1 MDNGSRPA
9 PLRLI
14 LLFLLFFVLSAAA
27 GLYLAPRLVATP
39 KVGIIRL
46 NYDIT
51 DVTAFEFGEQMAY
64 AREAGDVAAVVVI
77 LNSPGGAATFSEEL
91 YLTVLH
97 ARHTFPVIA
106 SVDVL
111 AASGAYYVA
120 AGANEIYA
128 KPTSY
133 VGSIGVIGLLPGP
146 IYIDDALVTTGP
158 FKAFGGTED
167 AAIRQAERSKFAFLE
182 AIRAGRGEALN
193 VDLDILA
200 RGEIYDGLQA
210 LEMGLIDGILSTDEA
225 IARAAELAGL
235 SDYET
240 VELYPLAFPEDAA
253 EPGTTA
259 RTYTAPRLDFA
270 RLWEPPADAAPGHYF
285 RYVVPSQ

>member
-1 MDNGSRPA
+1 MDESPPTS

-14 LLFLLFFVLSAAA
+14 LLLFIVLAIPAAA
-27 GLYLAPRLVATP
+27 GLYLAPRLVPIP
-39 KVGIIRL
+39 KVGVIRL

-51 DVTAFEFGEQMAY
+51 DVTAYEFAAQMAY
-64 AREAGDVAAVVVI
+64 AREAGDIRAVVVI

-91 YLTVLH
+91 FLNVLH
-97 ARHTFPVIA
+97 ARRSFPVVA

-146 IYIDDALVTTGP
+146 VYIDDELLTTGP
-158 FKAFGGTED
+158 FKAFGGTQD
-167 AAIRQAERSKFAFLE
+167 TAIRQAERSKYAFLE
-182 AIRAGRGEALN
+182 AIRAGRGETLT
-193 VDLDILA
+193 VSLDVLA

-210 LEMGLIDGILSTDEA
+210 LEMGLIDGILSTEEA
-225 IARAAELAGL
+225 ITRAAELAGL
-235 SDYET
+235 ADYEMI
-240 VELYPLAFPEDAA
+240 ELAPLVLQPDASQL
-253 EPGTTA
+253 ETTA
-259 RTYTAPRLDFA
+259 PYSVAPLDVK
-270 RLWEPPADAAPGHYF
+270 RLWESPVGAAPGHYF
-285 RYVVPSQ
+285 RYIAPAQ